1 MSQSLHS
8 RVEALERAWRT
19 NSITFEMADGST
31 RTVTERRL
39 LQMLEEISRGHVA
52 PDTREVAESIS
63 SNCYA
68 IGAGHLDEL
77 IRIWWMSRRHID
89 KGGR

>member
-1 MSQSLHS
+1 
-8 RVEALERAWRT
+8 
-19 NSITFEMADGST
+19 
-31 RTVTERRL
+31 
-39 LQMLEEISRGHVA
+39 
-52 PDTREVAESIS
+52 VAESIS

-89 KGGR
+89 KDGRWYCAEWIYCFERI

>member
-1 MSQSLHS
+1 
-8 RVEALERAWRT
+8 
-19 NSITFEMADGST
+19 
-31 RTVTERRL
+31 
-39 LQMLEEISRGHVA
+39 
-52 PDTREVAESIS
+52 VAESIS

-89 KGGR
+89 KDGR